1 VSNKTPTYAA
11 ILCTYNSEETVL
23 AALESILNQLVT
35 PTEIVIIDDFS
46 QDKTIE
52 LIQKAINNLPKIK
65 FIKNEVN
72 LGQAASRNK
81 AAQIANSEILVFFD
95 DDDVSQPER
104 AQAHIQMYLDSADIS
119 FVSSTKKYANGY
131 SVECKNQNLSL
142 KNLSAKDWVLK
153 LTTGQAKPELKN
165 LWVPCSTCAV
175 NRTFFLATGCFDIAM
190 RRLEDVEFFVRVA
203 ISKGSAS
210 WSSKNLVIRNASFAA
225 DKGGQ
230 IDTQFE
236 KNLLTKHRNLLTT
249 RQYRNA
255 LSLSEVRSAF
265 FSKQYVKFVWKVA
278 INPLLLLN
286 SMGRSIRFIKRV
298 IHDLKKGSK

>member
-1 VSNKTPTYAA
+1 MSNKTPTYAA

-35 PTEIVIIDDFS
+35 PTEIIIIDDFS

-52 LIQKAINNLPKIK
+52 LIQKAINNLPKIN

-81 AAQIANSEILVFFD
+81 AAQIANSEILLFFD

-131 SVECKNQNLSL
+131 SVECKNQNLLL

-153 LTTGQAKPELKN
+153 LTTGQAKPALKN

-175 NRTFFLATGCFDIAM
+175 NRTFFLATGGFDIA
-190 RRLEDVEFFVRVA
+190 RRILEDAEFFVRAA
-203 ISKGSAS
+203 IAKASVS
-210 WSSKNLVIRNASFAA
+210 WSNQDLVIRNASFAS

-236 KNLLTKHRNLLTT
+236 KNLLTKHRNILTT

-255 LSLSEVRSAF
+255 HSLSEVRSAY
-265 FSKQYVKFVWKVA
+265 FSKQYIKFIWKVA

-286 SMGRSIRFIKRV
+286 SAGRSNRLIKRV

>member
-1 VSNKTPTYAA
+1 MSNKTPTYAA

-23 AALESILNQLVT
+23 AALESILNQLVS
-35 PTEIVIIDDFS
+35 PTEIIIIDDFS

-52 LIQKAINNLPKIK
+52 LIQKAINNLPKIN
-65 FIKNEVN
+65 FVKNEVN

-119 FVSSTKKYANGY
+119 FVSSTKQYANGY

-153 LTTGQAKPELKN
+153 LTTGQAKPALKN

-175 NRTFFLATGCFDIAM
+175 NRTFFLATGGFDIAM
-190 RRLEDVEFFVRVA
+190 RRLEDAEFFVRAA
-203 ISKGSAS
+203 IAK
-210 WSSKNLVIRNASFAA
+210 ASFAS

-230 IDTQFE
+230 IDSQFE
-236 KNLLTKHRNLLTT
+236 RNLLIKYKKLLSPIK
-249 RQYRNA
+249 YRNA
-255 LSLSEVRSAF
+255 LALSEIREAY
-265 FSKQYVKFVWKVA
+265 FSKQYIKFAYKA
-278 INPLLLLN
+278 ATNPLLLAN
-286 SMGRSIRFIKRV
+286 SIGRSVRFLKRV
-298 IHDLKKGSK
+298 IHDLRKGRR